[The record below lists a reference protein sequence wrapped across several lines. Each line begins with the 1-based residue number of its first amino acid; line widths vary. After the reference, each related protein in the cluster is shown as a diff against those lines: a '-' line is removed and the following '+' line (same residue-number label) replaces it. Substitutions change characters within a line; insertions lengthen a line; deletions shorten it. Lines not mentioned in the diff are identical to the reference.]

1 MSDVSVDLSSDG
13 EPVKKVEKTTET
25 PRNDRESDD
34 NIPSDDEKV
43 EVNIKT
49 KTVDHTPG
57 SPKSETKTPTTFST
71 ENAIDSNAP
80 TDYETETDEEPKPDA
95 AVAEKPVEPK
105 TPKKSNKEKSKSR
118 VPSKTEDKSASELS
132 DNSFVEVSYI
142 NHKGRTKTKKQ
153 LERERAFK
161 KLDLAD
167 NDPVLVDH
175 RQNRRQLAERLEND
189 PEFRA
194 AYIAEEERKRLEEEQ
209 SSVIDSDDINDAIRR
224 VHKLQGVDDSITE
237 NDSESESVHLKKRNT
252 KNHGIADGISHDG
265 SVDFS
270 LESSDFTTEK
280 KKKKKKKNKEP
291 KRAGIYINKLIIK
304 KMVLKL

>member
-1 MSDVSVDLSSDG
+1 MSDVSADLSSDD
-13 EPVKKVEKTTET
+13 EPVKKVEKTTKT
-25 PRNDRESDD
+25 PRNDRKSDD

-43 EVNIKT
+43 E
-49 KTVDHTPG
+49 TVDHTPV
-57 SPKSETKTPTTFST
+57 ETKGVFACEKPQTPV
-71 ENAIDSNAP
+71 DPNAP
-80 TDYETETDEEPKPDA
+80 TDYETDEEPKPDA
-95 AVAEKPVEPK
+95 AIAEKFMETPKK
-105 TPKKSNKEKSKSR
+105 TPTKKSNKEKSKSR

-175 RQNRRQLAERLEND
+175 RQSRRQLAERLEND

-224 VHKLQGVDDSITE
+224 VHKLQGVDDSITK
-237 NDSESESVHLKKRNT
+237 NDSDSESVHLKKIACKHRS
-252 KNHGIADGISHDG
+252 IADGISHDG

-280 KKKKKKKNKEP
+280 KKKKNKGP